1 MSKSNPNLRVE
12 VLLVTADLTDCPALT
27 RIFSHSNWKLRTC
40 RTILE
45 ASRVIRSHPVGVVI
59 CKEMVSDGNWKG
71 LLNTNSQ
78 PNHPKL
84 FVASSSA
91 TAHLWSEALREGAD
105 YVLTNAYTRLNDHS
119 YQIVI
124 KVDGAL
130 AATAT
135 VVISPDGKTLTTVT
149 NEKNAQGQDI
159 RTTTVYDKQ

>member
-1 MSKSNPNLRVE
+1 MPMRI
-12 VLLVTADLTDCPALT
+12 LLVVLMIMADPAEAPWFGTWNLHPGTSTANPSRFKRVSS
-27 RIFSHSNWKLRTC
+27 RIEPTEDGLKV
-40 RTILE
+40 IYDMVG
-45 ASRVIRSHPVGVVI
+45 SRGGITHMEWSGKFDGKDYPV
-59 CKEMVSDGNWKG
+59 
-71 LLNTNSQ
+71 
-78 PNHPKL
+78 
-84 FVASSSA
+84 
-91 TAHLWSEALREGAD
+91 EGAD

-135 VVISPDGKTLTTVT
+135 VVISPDGKTLTTLT